1 MVICTSETILC
12 GIENSFCDRSKHQVA
27 AHLLL
32 TGSSRTT
39 VSLDYS
45 QKSLEDST
53 TSIDLLDCQSYIIL
67 YCKKSRCE
75 TSIDWKKLPRSTYN
89 NKRWFLGLPRFVLR
103 DRTQLRNAFKIH
115 TQLVLH
121 RIVTVIVIYIVTWER
136 SNQWLSKPYQEQHNN
151 KRWSVVIVKV
161 V

>member
-1 MVICTSETILC
+1 MRYRKLHLRSIQTSGC
-12 GIENSFCDRSKHQVA
+12 GPFVADRFVKDHGVSRLLSKVYRGQHNK
-27 AHLLL
+27 HW
-32 TGSSRTT
+32 S
-39 VSLDYS
+39 
-45 QKSLEDST
+45 
-53 TSIDLLDCQSYIIL
+53 LDCQSYIIL